1 MISQTQCI
9 SPRVSVEP
17 MYMPGR
23 LRTASRP
30 SRTRRWAALYVL
42 SMGLSLLVV
51 RPCESI
57 SRRLEISAA
66 TPARAYPGRRGRVEL
81 EAGASALGSQEVV
94 DDLRRSEER
103 RVGQVCVRTCRS
115 RWMPYH

>member
-1 MISQTQCI
+1 MIRRP
-9 SPRVSVEP
+9 PRST
-17 MYMPGR
+17 
-23 LRTASRP
+23 RTDTLFPDTTLFRSRP

-66 TPARAYPGRRGRVEL
+66 TPARAYPGRRGSVEL

-94 DDLRRSEER
+94 DEIGRAH
-103 RVGQVCVRTCRS
+103 V
-115 RWMPYH
+115 